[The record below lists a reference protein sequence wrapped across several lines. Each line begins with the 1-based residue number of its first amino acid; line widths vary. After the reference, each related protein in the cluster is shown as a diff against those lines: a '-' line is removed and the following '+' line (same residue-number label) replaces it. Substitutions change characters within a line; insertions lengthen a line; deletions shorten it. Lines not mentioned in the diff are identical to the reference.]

1 VTTTL
6 AITNPA
12 TGAVLDEVR
21 CTTPDELAGALA
33 SARVAQAA
41 WAGVPVADRVAVL
54 ERFAARIEARADALA
69 ATLCAEVGKPIIQ
82 ARNEVSATVGRV
94 QSLCE
99 VAAGALADDVVA
111 DGDGMAEVVVR
122 EPLGVVANISAWNYP
137 WFVGT
142 NVYVPA
148 LLAGNAVLY
157 KPSEYATL
165 TGLAMGRLL
174 VEAGLPPGLFRVV
187 VGGGEVGAAL
197 LDLDVDQV
205 SFTGSYATGRRIA
218 EALAARLV
226 PVQLELGG
234 KDPAYVADDVDVE
247 TAAASLADGAFY
259 NNGQSCCSVER
270 IYVHRDVAERFI
282 EAFVRT
288 VDSFTMGDP
297 SDERT
302 YLGPLTRPQ
311 QAAVLEAQVGGA
323 VAAGATV
330 LCGGGTVDRG
340 AGTWFAPTVLVGV
353 SDDMAVMRDE
363 SFGPVIG
370 IATVDDDDEAVRRMN
385 DTEFGLTA
393 GVYCNDEGRAR
404 RLLERLDAG
413 SAYWNCCDRV
423 SPRLPWSGR
432 GHSGL
437 GFTLSAAGIT
447 AFTQPK
453 AYHLRRP

>member
-1 VTTTL
+1 MTTTL
-6 AITNPA
+6 TITNPA

-69 ATLCAEVGKPIIQ
+69 ATLCAEVGKPITQ

-94 QSLCE
+94 RYLCE

-111 DGDGMAEVVVR
+111 DGDGLAEVVVR

-432 GHSGL
+432 RHSGL

>member
-1 VTTTL
+1 MTTTL

-94 QSLCE
+94 QYLCE

-247 TAAASLADGAFY
+247 TTAASLADGAFY